1 MKMNETEFFEVWS
14 KAHGDAEIKGVVKAW
29 LKISFRICNFLL
41 RLRLTPNGLTY
52 SALFLALGF
61 IATIESNWAIL
72 FLVLSLAADGLDG
85 TLAMISNRVT
95 KWGATLDAVVDR
107 AVEIFWV
114 LGLFV
119 LGGDIK
125 VLLLAGIAAFTQE
138 YLRARAAGLGV
149 NKIGVITPAERP
161 VRASLVFV
169 ALIAQSFDYD
179 LIGIICL
186 AWLILQSFSL
196 TRLIIALRP
205 LLQQS
210 QR

>member
-1 MKMNETEFFEVWS
+1 MKMSESDFFAIWS
-14 KAHGDAEIKGVVKAW
+14 MNHGDAEIKGIVKAW
-29 LKISFRICNFLL
+29 LKVSFRVCSILL

-52 SALFLALGF
+52 SALFLAIGF
-61 IATIESNWAIL
+61 VATIESHWAVL

-107 AVEIFWV
+107 TVEVFWV
-114 LGLFV
+114 LGLFFM
-119 LGGDIK
+119 GANIE
-125 VLLLAGIAAFTQE
+125 VLLLAAIAAFTQE

-149 NKIGVITPAERP
+149 NQIGVITPAERP
-161 VRASLVFV
+161 VRASFIFV
-169 ALIAQSFDYD
+169 ALIGRFFNLD
-179 LIGIICL
+179 LIAIICL
-186 AWLILQSFSL
+186 VWLILQSFSL
-196 TRLIIALRP
+196 ARLIIALRP